1 MISILE
7 QKQQAPEE
15 AIDEQKLR
23 YIASPVAIWDYFGIH
38 QANYLAL
45 DKNEKSRMFTEYYGN
60 LVLQYFGGKK
70 ILLFCCLA
78 FSEVWHI
85 VSIVSGCLIRV
96 FFWNFSR

>member
-23 YIASPVAIWDYFGIH
+23 YIASPVASWDYFGIH

-70 ILLFCCLA
+70 ILLFLLFGIFWSLA
-78 FSEVWHI
+78 HCFNSFWL
-85 VSIVSGCLIRV
+85 SDPG
-96 FFWNFSR
+96 FFLEFF